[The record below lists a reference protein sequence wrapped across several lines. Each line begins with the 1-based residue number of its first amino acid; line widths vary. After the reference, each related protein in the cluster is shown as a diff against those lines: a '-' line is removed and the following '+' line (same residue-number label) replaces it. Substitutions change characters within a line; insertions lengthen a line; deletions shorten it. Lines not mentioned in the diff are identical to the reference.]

1 MPQAAAHELY
11 RFEEF
16 TLDLARGSL
25 RSADRSHELR
35 PKSFEVLRY
44 LVEHADRIV
53 TKDELLAAVWPNV
66 TVTEDS
72 LTRCISEVRAALGD
86 SEQRLIKTVPRKG
99 YILRALVIAAE
110 HNNASTHIS
119 RGDDRNGASS
129 AWRRLIHA
137 VPARQVRWVWV
148 AVAAVVLLASA
159 ATVIFQSGRSSVSF
173 PTERA
178 SVAVLPFLNL
188 GGDPRQ
194 DYLADG
200 ISEEI
205 ITGLSKFAELLVI
218 ADTSSAT
225 YKGRTSD
232 TKQIGREM
240 SVRYLVHGS
249 VRREGG
255 RIRVIVQL
263 VDATLG
269 AQIWAQQYDRDLAS
283 LIAVQ
288 DEVAQSIV
296 GILVAHVSKS
306 ELARVMRKPPQT
318 FAAYD
323 YFLRG
328 RAMLK
333 DIYRRE
339 RGEVLAEARS
349 LFEASL
355 SADPAYAPAMQALA
369 YTYALIYLEPTAYAA
384 TNREYAKQDTI
395 TRALELGQRAI
406 ELDRTLSEAHSTL
419 GWILHWHYRR
429 AESLASFARA
439 LELNPNLADGRYSLV
454 LTHNGRADEGI
465 EMMKRVMRLD
475 PFHTPVYFTWLGNAY
490 YMTGQY
496 GEASRNLMTAASRL
510 TVHRPT
516 RVWLAAAAAQIGNGE
531 VASKAVADVL
541 KQEPDFTIKRWLE
554 LLRLVKQTDADR
566 LADGMRKAGFAE

>member
-1 MPQAAAHELY
+1 MSRAATQEIY

-16 TLDLARGSL
+16 TLDIARGSL
-25 RSADRSHELR
+25 RSGDRSHDLR
-35 PKSFEVLRY
+35 PKSFEVLHY
-44 LVEHADRIV
+44 LVEHADRV
-53 TKDELLAAVWPNV
+53 VSKDELLAAVWPNV

-86 SEQRLIKTVPRKG
+86 GEQRLIKTLPRRG
-99 YILRALVIAAE
+99 YMLRALVTAAE
-110 HNNASTHIS
+110 HGNL
-119 RGDDRNGASS
+119 SS
-129 AWRRLIHA
+129 
-137 VPARQVRWVWV
+137 PA
-148 AVAAVVLLASA
+148 L
-159 ATVIFQSGRSSVSF
+159 
-173 PTERA
+173 TERA
-178 SVAVLPFLNL
+178 SIAVMPFANL

-232 TKQIGREM
+232 ARQIGQEM
-240 SVRYLVHGS
+240 SVRYLVRGS
-249 VRREGG
+249 ARREAG

-263 VDATLG
+263 VDAASA
-269 AQIWAQQYDRDLAS
+269 AQIWAEQYDRDLAS

-306 ELARVMRKPPQT
+306 ELARVLRKPPQT

-349 LFEASL
+349 HFEASL
-355 SADPAYAPAMQALA
+355 SADPGYAPPLQALA
-369 YTYALIYLEPTAYAA
+369 YTYTLIYLEPTTYPP
-384 TNREYAKQDTI
+384 TNREYTDKNTLG
-395 TRALELGQRAI
+395 RALELAQRAV
-406 ELDRTLSEAHSTL
+406 EVDRTLSDAHATL
-419 GWILHWHYRR
+419 GWILHWLYRR
-429 AESLASFARA
+429 HESLASFARA

-454 LTHNGRADEGI
+454 LTHNGRADEGVR
-465 EMMKRVMRLD
+465 MMKRVMRLD

-490 YMTGQY
+490 YMIGHY
-496 GEASRNLMTAASRL
+496 EESFRNLMTAASRL
-510 TVHRPT
+510 AVHRPT
-516 RVWLAAAAAQIGNGE
+516 RVWLAAAAAQIGDAD
-531 VASKAVADVL
+531 VARKAVAEVL
-541 KQEPDFTIKRWLE
+541 KQQPDFTITHWLD
-554 LLRLVKQTDADR
+554 LLRLVKQIDTER
-566 LADGMRKAGFAE
+566 LADGMRKAGFPE